1 MRGGE
6 VQLRRPATQGLGL
19 GAGLGLVSAHWA
31 VAGRPAVGK
40 VEVGSW
46 MAWPG
51 SGSRDVDPYM
61 RAYLARGVHL
71 PLGAGEGLQL
81 IAARSDDGS
90 PLDGRC
96 RYRIS
101 GSVPTTRGWT
111 LEVTDAAGRPF
122 RLPLERASFTDAEVV
137 RSEDGALAIMAAA
150 PPQAGNWLPLPP
162 EGRFQFR
169 LRLYDTPVSG
179 QTGETRA
186 TNLPQIT
193 RVDCR

>member
-1 MRGGE
+1 MRI
-6 VQLRRPATQGLGL
+6 LDLAYILGL

-31 VAGRPAVGK
+31 VAGRTAVGK

-81 IAARSDDGS
+81 IAARSDDGA